1 MITQERWR
9 LVKKEGEAGKISL
22 IEKMELSACG
32 GGGKYVRVRGAV
44 FVKSSGGAA

>member
-22 IEKMELSACG
+22 IEKKGVECMWRWREICEGEGVLCL
-32 GGGKYVRVRGAV
+32 
-44 FVKSSGGAA
+44 